1 MDTLGTHGTTTGPAD
16 TLLCLR
22 QSPKDFGSPG
32 TSPSQSAWAHTTCR
46 FRCFPNLLGVKVT
59 ILLPGVPDSLVL
71 LEAVYVKRWTTL
83 SASKHR
89 PWKRKRKALMQSLS
103 LTLFNIYFYFMYECL
118 AGCIPVHGCSAQG
131 DQKRAL
137 SPIELKLK
145 AAVWPLFPNSE

>member
-71 LEAVYVKRWTTL
+71 LEQYC
-83 SASKHR
+83 
-89 PWKRKRKALMQSLS
+89 RKAYNGMS
-103 LTLFNIYFYFMYECL
+103 N
-118 AGCIPVHGCSAQG
+118 AGPS
-131 DQKRAL
+131 
-137 SPIELKLK
+137 
-145 AAVWPLFPNSE
+145 